1 MIRTAGWFPR
11 EVPPSL
17 EHSLD
22 VAAIKRIVQSTEANK
37 PIKWQFG
44 TDDLRIDLIWCYSR
58 YRSRD
63 QFRSSKLAKSRR
75 QYLTEIAKAAD
86 NFSKRLEGELSDQWC
101 RNQIAGALR
110 KQIPDLFSESG
121 TSIGKIVHVVRVI
134 GKIARTAADPKSSD
148 YAIVLRKG
156 KNSAFEETVADDL
169 VQTFERH
176 TGKRATRSR
185 PSSGGEADSPFI
197 RFVVSTFK
205 EFGKTYKPESVAKAL
220 AKSSEIRRAKK

>member
-1 MIRTAGWFPR
+1 MIRTVGWFPR
-11 EVPPSL
+11 DVPPSL

-22 VAAIKRIVQSTEANK
+22 EAAIKRIVESTEANRR
-37 PIKWQFG
+37 IKWQF
-44 TDDLRIDLIWCYSR
+44 DANDLRIDLIWCYSQ

-63 QFRSSKLAKSRR
+63 RLRSSKLAKSSR
-75 QYLTEIAKAAD
+75 QHLMEIAKAAD

-110 KQIPDLFSESG
+110 KQIPDLFSENG
-121 TSIGKIVHVVRVI
+121 TSIGKIVHAVRVV
-134 GKIARTAADPKSSD
+134 GKIARSAADPKSSD
-148 YAIVLRKG
+148 YAIVLLKG
-156 KNSAFEETVADDL
+156 KNSAFEETVADDF

-176 TGKRATRSR
+176 TGRNATRSR

-205 EFGKTYKPESVAKAL
+205 EFGQSYKPETVARAL
-220 AKSSEIRRAKK
+220 AKSSRFRRAKK